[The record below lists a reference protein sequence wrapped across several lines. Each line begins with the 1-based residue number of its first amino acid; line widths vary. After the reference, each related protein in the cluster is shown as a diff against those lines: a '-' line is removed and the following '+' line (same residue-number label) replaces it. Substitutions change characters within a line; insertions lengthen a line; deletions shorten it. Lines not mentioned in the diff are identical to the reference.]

1 MRRARKRWT
10 QIAGEQAQLQA
21 IDQNPPGWTAGKKA
35 HAQSEQQVARG
46 KAEDLGVARPGWQRY
61 PRCATK
67 PISPP
72 LRLLAF
78 YGPLDPGFC
87 RQPTFRNPLCWLNV
101 GHQMIADPHDRA
113 LKVIFR
119 RIRENQ
125 EILGNLK
132 IEGTTAR

>member
-1 MRRARKRWT
+1 MWP

-21 IDQNPPGWTAGKKA
+21 IDQNPPRWTAAGKKA

-46 KAEDLGVARPGWQRY
+46 RPGSRSSSAWLATLSELRNQASLPSPAAASFLRSARP
-61 PRCATK
+61 
-67 PISPP
+67 
-72 LRLLAF
+72 L
-78 YGPLDPGFC
+78 GFR

-101 GHQMIADPHDRA
+101 GHQMIADQHDRA
-113 LKVIFR
+113 LEVIFS
-119 RIRENQ
+119 RIRENK